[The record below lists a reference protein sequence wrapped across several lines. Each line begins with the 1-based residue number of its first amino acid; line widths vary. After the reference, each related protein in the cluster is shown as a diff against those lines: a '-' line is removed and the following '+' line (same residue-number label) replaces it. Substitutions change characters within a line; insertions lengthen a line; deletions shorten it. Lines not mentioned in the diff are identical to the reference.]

1 MDMYGK
7 ILITCS
13 LVVRT
18 GLHIGGS
25 GVFSPIGA
33 VDSPVIR
40 DPMTRRPIVPGS
52 SLKGKLRTLLVRNDS
67 HSKGNGLDGLPKVDE
82 DSMDILRLFGS
93 AQPVRRSRLQF
104 ADCFVTNAEKMSAV
118 GLTEVK
124 IENSIDRAT
133 SVANPRQIERVNP
146 GVEFGVRIVYDVVAQ
161 EEMEA
166 DLTLLA
172 KGMKLLQ
179 LDYLGGHGSRGSGRV
194 SFRDFHVKNC
204 EDDQDQENSSL
215 TSLFK
220 AVEDYELLPV

>member
-1 MDMYGK
+1 MDMCGK

-25 GVFSPIGA
+25 GIFSPIGA

-40 DPMTRRPIVPGS
+40 DPLTQRPIVPGS
-52 SLKGKLRTLLVRNDS
+52 SLKGKLRTLLVRSDS
-67 HSKGNGLDGLPKVDE
+67 YQKGNESLPEIDQE
-82 DSMDILRLFGS
+82 PEGILRLFGC
-93 AQPVRRSRLQF
+93 ATPVRRSRLQF
-104 ADCFVTNAEKMSAV
+104 SDCFVTNAEEMDAV

-124 IENSIDRAT
+124 TENAISRSN

-146 GVEFGVRIVYDVVAQ
+146 GVKFGVRIVYDIAKK

-194 SFRDFHVKNC
+194 SFRDFHVTNC
-204 EDDQDQENSSL
+204 EDHQEDSSL
-215 TSLFK
+215 TRLFK
-220 AVEDYELLPV
+220 EVEDYELLPV

>member
-1 MDMYGK
+1 MDMCGK

-25 GVFSPIGA
+25 GIFSPIGA

-40 DPMTRRPIVPGS
+40 DPLTQRPIVPGS
-52 SLKGKLRTLLVRNDS
+52 SLKGKLRTLLVRSDS
-67 HSKGNGLDGLPKVDE
+67 YQKGNGIESLPEIDQE
-82 DSMDILRLFGS
+82 PEGILRLFGC
-93 AQPVRRSRLQF
+93 ATPVRRSRLQF
-104 ADCFVTNAEKMSAV
+104 SDCFVTNAEEMDAV

-124 IENSIDRAT
+124 TENAISRSN

-146 GVEFGVRIVYDVVAQ
+146 GVKK

-194 SFRDFHVKNC
+194 SFRDFHVTNC
-204 EDDQDQENSSL
+204 EDHQEDSSL
-215 TSLFK
+215 TRLFK
-220 AVEDYELLPV
+220 EVEDYELLPV

>member
-1 MDMYGK
+1 MDMCGK

-25 GVFSPIGA
+25 GIFSPIGA

-40 DPMTRRPIVPGS
+40 DPLTQRPIVPGS
-52 SLKGKLRTLLVRNDS
+52 SLKGKLRTLLVRSDS
-67 HSKGNGLDGLPKVDE
+67 YQKGNGIESLPEIDQE
-82 DSMDILRLFGS
+82 PEGILRLFGC
-93 AQPVRRSRLQF
+93 ATPVRRSRLQF
-104 ADCFVTNAEKMSAV
+104 SDCFVTNAEEMDAV

-124 IENSIDRAT
+124 TENAISRSN

-146 GVEFGVRIVYDVVAQ
+146 GVKFGVRIVYDVAKK

-179 LDYLGGHGSRGSGRV
+179 LDYLGGHGSRGSWRV
-194 SFRDFHVKNC
+194 SFRDFHVTNC
-204 EDDQDQENSSL
+204 EDHQEDSSL
-215 TSLFK
+215 TRLFK
-220 AVEDYELLPV
+220 EVEDYELLPV

>member
-1 MDMYGK
+1 MDMCGK

-25 GVFSPIGA
+25 GIFSPIGA

-40 DPMTRRPIVPGS
+40 DPLTQRPIVPGS
-52 SLKGKLRTLLVRNDS
+52 SLKGKLRTLLVRSDS
-67 HSKGNGLDGLPKVDE
+67 YQKGNGIESLPEIDQE
-82 DSMDILRLFGS
+82 PEGILRLFGC
-93 AQPVRRSRLQF
+93 ATPVRRSRLQF
-104 ADCFVTNAEKMSAV
+104 SDCFVTNAEEMDAV

-124 IENSIDRAT
+124 TENAISRSN

-146 GVEFGVRIVYDVVAQ
+146 GVKFGVRIVYDIVKK

-194 SFRDFHVKNC
+194 SFRDFHVTNC
-204 EDDQDQENSSL
+204 EDHQEDSSL
-215 TSLFK
+215 TRLFK
-220 AVEDYELLPV
+220 EVEDYELLPV

>member
-1 MDMYGK
+1 MDMCGK

-25 GVFSPIGA
+25 GIFSPIGA

-40 DPMTRRPIVPGS
+40 DPLTQRPIVPGS
-52 SLKGKLRTLLVRNDS
+52 SLKGKLRTLLVRSDS
-67 HSKGNGLDGLPKVDE
+67 YQKGNGIESLPEIDQE
-82 DSMDILRLFGS
+82 PEGILRLFGC
-93 AQPVRRSRLQF
+93 ATPVRRSRLQF
-104 ADCFVTNAEKMSAV
+104 SDCFVTNAEEMDAV

-124 IENSIDRAT
+124 TENAISRSN

-146 GVEFGVRIVYDVVAQ
+146 GVKFGARIVYDIAKK

-194 SFRDFHVKNC
+194 SVRDFHVTNC
-204 EDDQDQENSSL
+204 EDHQEDSSL
-215 TSLFK
+215 TRLFK
-220 AVEDYELLPV
+220 EVEDYELLPV